1 LERDIGPLI
10 AQVIEFRGIE
20 IQEHFGTRPDFSDRA
35 KEAHIMSRTLTRFIL
50 ATSSILAFTFLLTP
64 AGRFGAQGRGPNS
77 LQPDSSAV
85 FFTMVLQRN
94 QPVSRGNFLILPS
107 PNSHASINAKGGTS
121 GGGGGH
127 KGGGG
132 SGGGTGG
139 GGTGTCCGGS
149 LTLTPVSSTYSVT
162 NTGTITPPVETPT
175 TTQPE
180 AEEEIAVDPT
190 TPGNLVA
197 AISDF
202 SRSNGFNTTKWALS
216 TDNGSTWIESFVP
229 SDPISGQ
236 LVTSDNA
243 IWDANSDPVVAID
256 NNQNVFL
263 SDLYLKLDSSGRIIA
278 EGLYVSTATL
288 DQLNSTGTF
297 ANSQT
302 NNPNTYVVMTN
313 LNNGSTFNIEDKPWI
328 TVDNSGTAKK
338 GTVYAS
344 WSHFTGCQNQYSA
357 LYGGYVLTC
366 SSDSIYL
373 SYSTNHGVTWT
384 SPVQI
389 SPSTQNG
396 AVQGSQPAVGSDG
409 TVYVTYEFFGSNN
422 QRQQNLAVGTW
433 SSTGLTFS
441 TPFPASPVFYELGFA
456 GCNTCSASYRVNSFP
471 NIAVSPAGATGAGNV
486 YLAYGAQTSNT
497 SLAQVNFMACTA
509 SCTSSNAFYGPG
521 NISENANQEAFFPAI
536 AVASD
541 GVIHTSWFDT
551 RNSPTSPT
559 NPDYLDVYASYLN
572 YDPTSNAFTVSQN
585 ARVTPTTNNAS
596 YPALPGWGD
605 TSFIG
610 DYIGIAA
617 AGGTAHP
624 VWTNVTGI
632 LGEPLSG
639 SLQTR
644 ALPLS
649 TSP

>member
-1 LERDIGPLI
+1 
-10 AQVIEFRGIE
+10 
-20 IQEHFGTRPDFSDRA
+20 
-35 KEAHIMSRTLTRFIL
+35 MSRIVARFLL
-50 ATSSILAFTFLLTP
+50 ATLSILAFAFLLTP
-64 AGRFGAQGRGPNS
+64 AGPLGAQGRGPNS

-85 FFTMVLQRN
+85 IFTMVIQRN
-94 QPVSRGNFLILPS
+94 EPVSRGNLLILPS
-107 PNSHASINAKGGTS
+107 PNSHASINAKGGSS
-121 GGGGGH
+121 GGGGGGG

-132 SGGGTGG
+132 GSTGGGTVSP
-139 GGTGTCCGGS
+139 CCGGS
-149 LTLTPVSSTYSVT
+149 LPLTPVGSTYLLT
-162 NTGTITPPVETPT
+162 NTTPYNPPVETPT

-180 AEEEIAVDPT
+180 AEEEIAADPA

-202 SRSNGFNTTKWALS
+202 SNSAGYNNTKWALS
-216 TDNGSTWIESFVP
+216 TDGGTTWIQNFVP

-256 NNQNVFL
+256 NNHNVYL
-263 SDLYLKLDSSGRIIA
+263 SDLYLKLDSSGRIVA
-278 EGLYVSTATL
+278 EGLYVGSNAFG
-288 DQLNSTGTF
+288 NIGASNF
-297 ANSQT
+297 T
-302 NNPNTYVVMTN
+302 NINPVMTN
-313 LNNGSTFNIEDKPWI
+313 LNNGNTFNIEDKPWI
-328 TVDNSGTAKK
+328 TVDNSGRAND

-344 WSHFTGCQNQYSA
+344 WSHFTGCQNQYNA
-357 LYGGYVLTC
+357 LAGGYVLTC
-366 SSDSIYL
+366 SSDSIYF
-373 SYSTNHGVTWT
+373 SYSTNHGKTWLKT
-384 SPVQI
+384 PIQI

-396 AVQGSQPAVGSDG
+396 AVQGSQPAVGPNG

-456 GCNTCSASYRVNSFP
+456 GCNTCTASYRVNSFP
-471 NIAVSPAGATGAGNV
+471 NIAVSPATTNNTAGNV
-486 YLAYGAQTSNT
+486 YLVYGAQTSNT
-497 SLAQVNFMACTA
+497 SLAQVNLMACTA

-521 NISENANQEAFFPAI
+521 IISANANQEAFFPAI

-559 NPDYLDVYASYLN
+559 NPDYLDVFASYLN
-572 YDPTSNAFTVSQN
+572 YNTSTKAFTVSPN

-596 YPALPGWGD
+596 VLAGWGD

-617 AGGTAHP
+617 APPDATTGTTGVAHP
-624 VWTNVTGI
+624 VWTNAAGA
-632 LGEPLSG
+632 LGYPTQGL
-639 SLQTR
+639 LQTR
-644 ALPLS
+644 ELPL
-649 TSP
+649 P